1 MNFLFC
7 RIWKIKLEKM
17 CTQFFFLPPPLASN
31 NKESIFR
38 FIFLSLVLYLWRRW
52 GRWKAAKTQ
61 RIRGYLFFFVNNC
74 HAIDWVPWSPAACR
88 QTAVSAKIS
97 LVLQEPLKS
106 WWVEYK
112 AEYKNSL
119 PGLDSTEL
127 LFKLKHFF
135 FLSTYSRGA
144 TLVMLAGPFF
154 PSHGGCRVFHWNSFF
169 FPLRSIIAIRM
180 QGIWLSTLLNLFSPL
195 KKTFFSPPFIA
206 H

>member
-1 MNFLFC
+1 M
-7 RIWKIKLEKM
+7 
-17 CTQFFFLPPPLASN
+17 QFFFLPPPLASN

-38 FIFLSLVLYLWRRW
+38 FIFLFLVLYLWRRW

-112 AEYKNSL
+112 TEYKNSL

-135 FLSTYSRGA
+135 PFL
-144 TLVMLAGPFF
+144 LLQ
-154 PSHGGCRVFHWNSFF
+154 GCYLSDTCWSILSF
-169 FPLRSIIAIRM
+169 SWRM
-180 QGIWLSTLLNLFSPL
+180 QSFSLKHFFLPIEVYHCNQNAGYLINRFIKPVFAFEKDIFFLLHL
-195 KKTFFSPPFIA
+195 
-206 H
+206 